1 MLSLDTLSLYYFLE
15 ILDKLN
21 AISAG
26 LYVGVVISQFDRV
39 CLFLFPNCPSFE
51 VQADW

>member
-1 MLSLDTLSLYYFLE
+1 MLSLDTLGLYYFLE

-26 LYVGVVISQFDRV
+26 LYVGVVISQIDCVF
-39 CLFLFPNCPSFE
+39 LFLFPNCPPFE
-51 VQADW
+51 VQAHW